1 VIEELLPAGVAA
13 AEAFGAE
20 LANAPL
26 FPEEEMVIADAVAK
40 RRAEFTAVRACAR
53 QALAALGWPPAPL
66 LPGDRGSPGWPP
78 GLVGSMTHCDG
89 YQAAAVARAGKLTSL
104 GIDAEPNE
112 PLPDGV
118 LETVSLPGERDELR
132 ALAAAGGGVCWDRL
146 LFSAKEALYK
156 AWYPVARRPLWFTG
170 ARVST
175 GPGRGCFQATVL
187 DGGPG
192 GPLYCGRWLA
202 RGGLVLT
209 AVTVPSEAAR

>member
-20 LANAPL
+20 LAGAPL
-26 FPEEEMVIADAVAK
+26 FPEEELVIAGAVAR

-53 QALAALGWPPAPL
+53 RALAALGCPPAPL
-66 LPGDRGSPGWPP
+66 LPGDRGSPDWPA

-89 YQAAAVARAGKLTSL
+89 YQAAAVARAGRLTGL

-112 PLPDGV
+112 PLPEGV
-118 LETVSLPGERDELR
+118 LETISLPAERDELR
-132 ALAAAGGGVCWDRL
+132 VLAAAGGGVCWDRL

-170 ARVST
+170 ARVSA
-175 GPGRGCFQATVL
+175 GPGAGCFQATVL
-187 DGGPG
+187 DGDRG
-192 GPLYCGRWLA
+192 GPVYHGRWLA

-209 AVTVPSEAAR
+209 AVAVPREVAG